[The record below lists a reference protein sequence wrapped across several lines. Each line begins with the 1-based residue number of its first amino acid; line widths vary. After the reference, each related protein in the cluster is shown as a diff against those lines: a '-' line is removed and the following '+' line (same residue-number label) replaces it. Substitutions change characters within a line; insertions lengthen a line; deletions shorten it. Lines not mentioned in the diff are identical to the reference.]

1 MSRIASHRYFE
12 DITLNLGDS
21 HLLSGLSQGPHPHP
35 LQNQPGHSP
44 KSREAELLYQV
55 ITDRDFASRIKTLRV
70 RVVGVDVKQ
79 DITFARGILA
89 KAIPNM
95 INIASVHLHMQKSDI
110 AFVLRIV
117 ERYYPNIERLQLT

>member
-1 MSRIASHRYFE
+1 LATLISCQAYLKAPTLTNPKINQ
-12 DITLNLGDS
+12 DIVPSPARPSFCTRSSLIGTL
-21 HLLSGLSQGPHPHP
+21 HPGSKP
-35 LQNQPGHSP
+35 S
-44 KSREAELLYQV
+44 V
-55 ITDRDFASRIKTLRV
+55 F
-70 RVVGVDVKQ
+70 GVDVKQ